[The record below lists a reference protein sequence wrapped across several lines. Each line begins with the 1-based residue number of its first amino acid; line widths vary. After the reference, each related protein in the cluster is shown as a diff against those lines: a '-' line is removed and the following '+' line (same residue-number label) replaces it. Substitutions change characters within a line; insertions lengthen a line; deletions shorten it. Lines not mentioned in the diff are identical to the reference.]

1 MNEPLLTLANLSYGY
16 TDGGRK
22 RMILEDLSYR
32 FEAGRFYTILGPSG
46 SGKSTLLAL
55 ASALDVPEKGT
66 VAYRGQDIRRIG
78 LDVFRRRHMAIIFQ
92 KYNLIDYLTGMENV
106 VSNLGKIRSGTTS
119 GSGRQAG
126 GADPRR
132 ETAYRILEAMGIV
145 RSKADRRV
153 TKLSGGEQQR
163 VAIARALAKDVDL
176 IFADEPTGA
185 LDTATAREVIGLF
198 KRLSGTYGKTII
210 VVTHSD
216 EVAAC
221 SDCVLRLRD
230 GRLHEEGAHGPEVA
244 AVEHGAQE
252 CTADTAEKGACLPD
266 RMTEEMGA

>member
-1 MNEPLLTLANLSYGY
+1 MSEPLLSLSHLSYGY

-55 ASALDVPEKGT
+55 ASALDVPETGT
-66 VAYRGQDIRRIG
+66 IAYRGQDIRRIG
-78 LDVFRRRHMAIIFQ
+78 LDVFRRRNMAIIFQ

-106 VSNLGKIRSGTTS
+106 LSNLGKAGKKTAPGTKGPNSGTKPRT
-119 GSGRQAG
+119 
-126 GADPRR
+126 DPGR

-230 GRLHEEGAHGPEVA
+230 GRLHEVAPHGLDLA
-244 AVEHGAQE
+244 ADG
-252 CTADTAEKGACLPD
+252 KGA
-266 RMTEEMGA
+266 